1 MAIYSIGRKRV
12 ILALLLTTV
21 LLLTLDLNGN
31 PVIDAGREGFAQVM
45 RPVETATGV
54 VTNPIERIWH
64 GITNYDDLEAE
75 NIALQEELDR
85 LIGTQ
90 AAAEAAVIEGK
101 ELQALYSLPSLSGI
115 DTEVARVVGRAA
127 NNLDQVIEIDKGSSS
142 GIEVGMAVVNQ
153 AGLVGRVTKVSL
165 TSARV
170 MLVTDSRYTVAVKVT
185 SASDAD
191 ADVPTNT
198 SPSGLSPSEIADA
211 ATTTTTVPAP
221 LGPFVPGVTLPDGS
235 PVPDTTLPGTALGPD
250 GQPVIDP
257 LTGRPLTAEQIAA
270 LLDALAAVPADPA
283 DPTVEGTTATPTTGS
298 ATTGSATAGS
308 ATPGSATTGSV
319 TPAATTTTTTTIAE
333 ILEKEYGA
341 LEGRG
346 RLRLPQIKF
355 VQDSPSLSELVAG
368 DLVET
373 AGGSESLA
381 PTGIPVGRVVN
392 RASRP
397 GSGGPLLD
405 VDLHADLGRL
415 NFVRVV
421 LYKPLSEVDQ

>member
-1 MAIYSIGRKRV
+1 MAIYSVGRKRV

-21 LLLTLDLNGN
+21 LLLTLDLRGN
-31 PVIDAGREGFAQVM
+31 PAIDAAREGFTRVM
-45 RPVETATGV
+45 RPVETATNV
-54 VTNPIERIWH
+54 VTNPIERIWN
-64 GITNYDDLEAE
+64 GIANYDDLEQE
-75 NIALQEELDR
+75 NIALQEQVDR

-115 DTEVARVVGRAA
+115 DTEVARVVGRAVS
-127 NNLDQVIEIDKGSSS
+127 NLDQVIEIDKGSSS

-153 AGLVGRVTKVSL
+153 AGLVGKVTQVTRS
-165 TSARV
+165 TARV

-185 SASDAD
+185 SASATDEAI
-191 ADVPTNT
+191 PTNT
-198 SPSGLSPSEIADA
+198 SPSGLSPSEIAAA
-211 ATTTTTVPAP
+211 ATTTTTTIPRLPGAI
-221 LGPFVPGVTLPDGS
+221 VPGVTLPDGS
-235 PVPDTTLPGTALGPD
+235 PVPDTTLPGAVVGENGEPL
-250 GQPVIDP
+250 VDP
-257 LTGRPLTAEQIAA
+257 LTGRRLTAEQIAD
-270 LLDALAAVPADPA
+270 LEQLAAQLEEA
-283 DPTVEGTTATPTTGS
+283 GTTTTTTPV
-298 ATTGSATAGS
+298 AGRTVVADS
-308 ATPGSATTGSV
+308 
-319 TPAATTTTTTTIAE
+319 TTTTTTTLPE
-333 ILEKEYGA
+333 VVEKEYGA

-355 VQDSPSLSELVAG
+355 VQDSPSLSELVPG

-381 PTGIPVGRVVN
+381 PTGIPVGRVLN
-392 RASRP
+392 RADRP

-405 VDLHADLGRL
+405 VELYADLARL

>member
-1 MAIYSIGRKRV
+1 MAIYSVGRKRV

-21 LLLTLDLNGN
+21 LLLTLDLRGN
-31 PVIDAGREGFAQVM
+31 PAIDAAREGFTRVM
-45 RPVETATGV
+45 RPVETATQV
-54 VTNPIERIWH
+54 VTNPIERVWN
-64 GITNYDDLEAE
+64 GIANYDDLEQE
-75 NIALQEELDR
+75 NIALQEQVDR

-115 DTEVARVVGRAA
+115 DTEVARVVGRAVS
-127 NNLDQVIEIDKGSSS
+127 NLDQVIEINKGSSS

-153 AGLVGRVTKVSL
+153 AGLVGKVTQVTRS
-165 TSARV
+165 TARV

-185 SASDAD
+185 SASATDEAI
-191 ADVPTNT
+191 PTNT
-198 SPSGLSPSEIADA
+198 SPTGLSPSEIAA
-211 ATTTTTVPAP
+211 AGTTTTTTTTIPRLPGAI
-221 LGPFVPGVTLPDGS
+221 VPGVTLPDGS
-235 PVPDTTLPGTALGPD
+235 PVPDTTLPGTAVGAD
-250 GQPVIDP
+250 GEPLVDP
-257 LTGRPLTAEQIAA
+257 LTGRPLTAEQIAD
-270 LLDALAAVPADPA
+270 LEQLAEQLQASSTTTTTLPGAGAVVRD
-283 DPTVEGTTATPTTGS
+283 S
-298 ATTGSATAGS
+298 
-308 ATPGSATTGSV
+308 
-319 TPAATTTTTTTIAE
+319 TTTTTTVAE
-333 ILEKEYGA
+333 VIEKEYGA

-355 VQDSPSLSELVAG
+355 VQDSPSLSELVPG

-381 PTGIPVGRVVN
+381 PTGIPVGRVLN
-392 RASRP
+392 RADRP

-405 VDLHADLGRL
+405 VELYADLARL

>member
-1 MAIYSIGRKRV
+1 MAIYSVGRKRV

-21 LLLTLDLNGN
+21 LLLTLDLRGN
-31 PVIDAGREGFAQVM
+31 PVIDAAREGFTQVM
-45 RPVETATGV
+45 RPVESATGV
-54 VTNPIERIWH
+54 VTNPIEQIWH
-64 GITNYDDLEAE
+64 GITNYDDLERE
-75 NIALQEELDR
+75 NVALQEQVDR

-115 DTEVARVVGRAA
+115 DTEVARVVGYAA
-127 NNLDQVIEIDKGSSS
+127 NNLDQVIEIDKGSAS

-153 AGLVGRVTKVSL
+153 AGLVGKVTQVTR

-185 SASDAD
+185 SAAAAD
-191 ADVPTNT
+191 DTVPTNT
-198 SPSGLSPSEIADA
+198 SPSGLSPSEIAA
-211 ATTTTTVPAP
+211 AGTTTTTSTTVPPPPGAI
-221 LGPFVPGVTLPDGS
+221 VPGLTLPDGS
-235 PVPDTTLPGTALGPD
+235 PVPDTTLPGAAVGPD

-270 LLDALAAVPADPA
+270 LLDALG
-283 DPTVEGTTATPTTGS
+283 ETATSSPTDTTLDPSSETLS
-298 ATTGSATAGS
+298 AAADSTTS
-308 ATPGSATTGSV
+308 
-319 TPAATTTTTTTIAE
+319 TTTTTIAE
-333 ILEKEYGA
+333 IIEKEYGA

-346 RLRLPQIKF
+346 RRRLPQIKF
-355 VQDSPSLSELVAG
+355 LQDSPSLSELVAG

-392 RASRP
+392 RADRP

-405 VDLHADLGRL
+405 VELYADLARL

>member
-1 MAIYSIGRKRV
+1 MAIYSVGRKRV

-21 LLLTLDLNGN
+21 LLLTLDLRGN
-31 PVIDAGREGFAQVM
+31 PVIDAARDGFTQVM
-45 RPVETATGV
+45 RPVEAATGV
-54 VTNPIERIWH
+54 VTNPIQQIWF
-64 GITNYDDLEAE
+64 GITNYDDLERE
-75 NIALQEELDR
+75 NLTLQEQVDR

-115 DTEVARVVGRAA
+115 DTEVARVVGYAA
-127 NNLDQVIEIDKGSSS
+127 NNLDQVIEIDKGSTS

-153 AGLVGRVTKVSL
+153 AGLVGKVTQVTR

-170 MLVTDSRYTVAVKVT
+170 MLVTDGRYTVAVKVT
-185 SASDAD
+185 SAAAAD
-191 ADVPTNT
+191 DTVPTNT
-198 SPSGLSPSEIADA
+198 SPSGLTPSEIAA
-211 ATTTTTVPAP
+211 AGTTTTSTTVPP
-221 LGPFVPGVTLPDGS
+221 LPGAIVPGATLPDGS
-235 PVPDTTLPGTALGPD
+235 PVPDTTLPGAALGPD

-270 LLDALAAVPADPA
+270 LLDALAETASTPD
-283 DPTVEGTTATPTTGS
+283 GTPPGAAPDTT
-298 ATTGSATAGS
+298 TTS
-308 ATPGSATTGSV
+308 
-319 TPAATTTTTTTIAE
+319 TTTTTLAE
-333 ILEKEYGA
+333 IIEKEYGA

-355 VQDSPSLSELVAG
+355 IQDSPSLSELVEG

-392 RASRP
+392 RANRP
-397 GSGGPLLD
+397 GSSGPLLD
-405 VDLHADLGRL
+405 VELHADLARL

-421 LYKPLSEVDQ
+421 LYKPLSEVEQ

>member
-1 MAIYSIGRKRV
+1 MAIYSVGRKRV
-12 ILALLLTTV
+12 ILALLLTTA
-21 LLLTLDLNGN
+21 LLLTLDLRGN
-31 PVIDAGREGFAQVM
+31 PIIDAAREGFTQVM

-54 VTNPIERIWH
+54 VTNPIERVWH
-64 GITNYDDLEAE
+64 GIINYDNVEQE
-75 NIALQEELDR
+75 NIALQEQVDR

-127 NNLDQVIEIDKGSSS
+127 NNFDQVIEINKGSSS

-153 AGLVGRVTKVSL
+153 AGLVGKVTQVTR

-170 MLVTDSRYTVAVKVT
+170 MLVTDLRYSVAVKVT
-185 SASDAD
+185 SSADAD

-198 SPSGLSPSEIADA
+198 SPSGLSESEIAA
-211 ATTTTTVPAP
+211 AGTTTTTSTTVPS
-221 LGPFVPGVTLPDGS
+221 LTGPIVPGLTLPDGS
-235 PVPDTTLPGTALGPD
+235 PVPDTTLPGTAVGPD

-257 LTGRPLTAEQIAA
+257 ITGRPLTAEQITA
-270 LLDALAAVPADPA
+270 LLDALANAPS
-283 DPTVEGTTATPTTGS
+283 TTAAETTTADD
-298 ATTGSATAGS
+298 ATLAAES
-308 ATPGSATTGSV
+308 
-319 TPAATTTTTTTIAE
+319 ATTTTTTLAE
-333 ILEKEYGA
+333 IIEKEYGA

-346 RLRLPQIKF
+346 RRRLPQIKF
-355 VQDSPSLSELVAG
+355 VQDSPSLSELVPG

-381 PTGIPVGRVVN
+381 PTGIPVGRVLN
-392 RASRP
+392 RADRP

-405 VDLHADLGRL
+405 VELYADLARL